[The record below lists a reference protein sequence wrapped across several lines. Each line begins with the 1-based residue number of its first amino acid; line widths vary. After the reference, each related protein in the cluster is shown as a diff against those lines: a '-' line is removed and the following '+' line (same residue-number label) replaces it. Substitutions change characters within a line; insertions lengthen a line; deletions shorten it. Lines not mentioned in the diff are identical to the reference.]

1 MGQAYVHFS
10 GLLCGLADTSDKL
23 RSSVILIHS
32 NDVLRLQLLRRSV
45 LRKPFPETSEE
56 RV

>member
-1 MGQAYVHFS
+1 MGQAYVNFS

-23 RSSVILIHS
+23 PSSVFLIHS
-32 NDVLRLQLLRRSV
+32 NGVLRLQLLRRSV
-45 LRKPFPETSEE
+45 LRKPFAETSEE